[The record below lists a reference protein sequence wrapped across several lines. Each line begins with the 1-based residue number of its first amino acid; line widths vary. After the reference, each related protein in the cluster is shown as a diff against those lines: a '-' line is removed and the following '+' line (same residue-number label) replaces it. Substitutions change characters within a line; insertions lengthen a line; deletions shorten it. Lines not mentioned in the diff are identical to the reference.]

1 MALPSEALLKSRKSL
16 SLHFRYPF
24 VKGIDD
30 KNETYEE
37 DEDFE
42 LLLVDEETGF
52 SSDSY
57 MMSETLNGDKDL
69 LPLRPEEGTLS
80 LPRFCCCCCCGVGS
94 SSLVRVSSNAIAK
107 GSKSFFLLWRGE
119 KILFPC
125 EVLGDLGD
133 DALVA
138 GEVIPSP
145 ECNRGG
151 GFKGLIFPPS
161 KSSSAEREAGCS
173 R

>member
-37 DEDFE
+37 DDFE

-52 SSDSY
+52 SPDSN

-80 LPRFCCCCCCGVGS
+80 LPRFCCCSCCFGGC
-94 SSLVRVSSNAIAK
+94 SSLLRVSSNAIAK
-107 GSKSFFLLWRGE
+107 GSNSKSLFLWRGE
-119 KILFPC
+119 KIFFPF
-125 EVLGDLGD
+125 EVLGD
-133 DALVA
+133 DAFVT

-145 ECNRGG
+145 ECSRGG
-151 GFKGLIFPPS
+151 SFKGLIFPPS
-161 KSSSAEREAGCS
+161 KSSSAEREVGGS